1 LEVDCRLRI
10 CELLGELK
18 AVKLSYLEE
27 ELMWHGV
34 EKDDVDRSVKML
46 QERGIIYR
54 RKGGLLELTEPS
66 SN

>member
-1 LEVDCRLRI
+1 MDCRNMI
-10 CELLGELK
+10 CELLSELK

-34 EKDDVDRSVKML
+34 EKGDIEHSVKLL
-46 QERGIIYR
+46 QERGVIYKS
-54 RKGGLLELTEPS
+54 KGGLLELTEPA